1 MVNQL
6 IEDKMIELS
15 RKEELNELEALESE
29 ELYKLTNKILVGD
42 ITPREEEENSGTS
55 GIYEIGTTS
64 PSITWE
70 EAPPVDAYEKIVSWG
85 VFLADF
91 MLNVKEV
98 MDVEFTT
105 YTENN
110 AVSVSAFSYPKDG
123 KSALRSRDVI
133 LDVFD
138 VELTIDE
145 GNIEVRTSYEIEPIA
160 FNEFRKNYKDHIVKG
175 IMHEFRENS

>member
-42 ITPREEEENSGTS
+42 ITPREDKGETS
-55 GIYEIGTTS
+55 GIYEIGATS
-64 PSITWE
+64 PSVTWE

-145 GNIEVRTSYEIEPIA
+145 GNIEVRTSYEVEPID
-160 FNEFRKNYKDHIVKG
+160 FNEFRKNYKDRIVKG
-175 IMHEFRENS
+175 IMHEFKEDS